1 MCARSAIIVVTW
13 EADMSERARKRMTVH
28 QFLEWQAARDEL
40 YELVDG
46 EPVAMAGAKIRHDL
60 VAGNALSEIRR
71 QFRATG
77 NPCDAFSGDIGIPTS
92 AEKFRRP
99 EVSVLCPPF
108 DQDATMGT
116 SPRLI
121 VEVLSE
127 STERVDRLFKL
138 EEYKALKSLGYI
150 LVVDPTLVEVGF
162 WVRDDGGMWRSERI
176 TDMEAA
182 IEMPRLGLSLPV
194 AVLYDRVQLVHRR
207 QPRLVWDDDPPAPP
221 PSAR

>member
-1 MCARSAIIVVTW
+1 
-13 EADMSERARKRMTVH
+13 MTVH
-28 QFLEWQAARDEL
+28 EFLEWQDARDEL

-77 NPCDAFSGDIGIPTS
+77 NPCDTVSGDIGIPTS
-92 AEKFRRP
+92 AETFRRP

-138 EEYKALKSLGYI
+138 EEYNALESLNYI
-150 LVVDPTLVEVGF
+150 LVVDPTAVDVGF
-162 WVRDDGGMWRSERI
+162 WVREAGGNWRSERI
-176 TDMEAA
+176 TNMEAA
-182 IEMPRLGLSLPV
+182 IHMPRLGLSLPV
-194 AVLYDRVQLVHRR
+194 AVLYDRIQLTQRPR
-207 QPRLVWDDDPPAPP
+207 PRLVWDDTPPAPP
-221 PSAR
+221 